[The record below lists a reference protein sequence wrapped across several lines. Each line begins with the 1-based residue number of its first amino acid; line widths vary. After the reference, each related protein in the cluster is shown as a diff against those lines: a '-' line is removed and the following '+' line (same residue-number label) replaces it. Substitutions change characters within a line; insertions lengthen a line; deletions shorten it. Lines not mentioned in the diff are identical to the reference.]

1 MLSYDL
7 FKKYCFFQLFLSF
20 FRALTALASQSLV
33 IFLNGDLYSLNTISL
48 EGWHYILFKM
58 HSNGG

>member
-20 FRALTALASQSLV
+20 FRALTALAAL
-33 IFLNGDLYSLNTISL
+33 FLNASFLMF
-48 EGWHYILFKM
+48 LFL
-58 HSNGG
+58 SFQDPW